1 MYDPLSFQTRAI
13 CFRIFSVDCC
23 VFYEMFFSL
32 QCFYVFVVDHF
43 RNVAGER
50 TMQRVPLCDEFFCW
64 SHLELNRF
72 SRFLDEHFVFCLRIC
87 FAGLVPLRVEIIFCF
102 HGAFLLAK

>member
-1 MYDPLSFQTRAI
+1 MNIS
-13 CFRIFSVDCC
+13 FSVREF
-23 VFYEMFFSL
+23 VLKGFALFSL
-32 QCFYVFVVDHF
+32 WIIS
-43 RNVAGER
+43 ER
-50 TMQRVPLCDEFFCW
+50 LLVRGRCKRVPLCDEFFCW

-72 SRFLDEHFVFCLRIC
+72 SRFLDEHFVFCLRTC